1 MKIDYF
7 IYDDVTLDSSEM
19 ISEYY
24 VKISDDEAAENKF
37 LTALNLYIYDCIE
50 KIAAFHKDH
59 PHEDI
64 FPYDEEGSCD
74 FSDYFYEILDYTEFI
89 YEEEFDR
96 EVTKYDL
103 EDCYENAIKI
113 FKHPITGQLYALP
126 LIYSY
131 HAGNDWS
138 VNDFYYATPVEK
150 TIISYN
156 VDYGT

>member
-7 IYDDVTLDSSEM
+7 TYDNVILDSSDI

-24 VKISDDEAAENKF
+24 VKISDDEAEGNKF

-50 KIAAFHKDH
+50 KIAAFHKAH

-64 FPYDEEGSCD
+64 FPYNEEESCN
-74 FSDYFYEILDYTEFI
+74 FPDYLYEIIDYTEFI

-96 EVTKYDL
+96 EVTEYDL

-138 VNDFYYATPVEK
+138 VTDFYYASPVEK

-156 VDYGT
+156 IDCGT